1 MDGISILMEG
11 TTYGASF
18 GTNTQ
23 ILTESAGASKK
34 TLVAKIVAALVAAFA
49 AVTIAVKKL
58 NDRKVELAFGEI
70 SDSDSV
76 EPDAYKGFVGF
87 FKKAIDSA
95 QGKVQDEIAK
105 AKSAKVEADKI
116 KAAEQV
122 ADSFFGK
129 VAKPFLFAFEKG
141 ETALTKVKELATKLK
156 TTYKD
161 AGAKFKLA
169 EGVASVLAAY
179 SIGYGLLKTVKEISV
194 DSFLSV
200 KSNVQKMI
208 SVISNPKTY
217 GWAKAGGL
225 VLITLLA
232 AHGMYR
238 FGSVVVSFIK
248 SKFNKDGKAEA

>member
-1 MDGISILMEG
+1 MVDGIFAISG
-11 TTYGASF
+11 PTGAGKS
-18 GTNTQ
+18 
-23 ILTESAGASKK
+23 
-34 TLVAKIVAALVAAFA
+34 TLVQLIPRLYDVSGGEVLVGGHN
-49 AVTIAVKKL
+49 VKDYKL
-58 NDRKVELAFGEI
+58 NKLREEVSMVLQKNTLFSGTIEDNLKWG
-70 SDSDSV
+70 D
-76 EPDAYKGFVGF
+76 P
-87 FKKAIDSA
+87 KAS
-95 QGKVQDEIAK
+95 QDEIAK

-141 ETALTKVKELATKLK
+141 ATALTKVKELATKLK